1 LHQVAD
7 QLFQLTKGCFQHF
20 DFPSISKGAYDKEK
34 SPPMP
39 GLLGRKAL
47 IFLAGDLPREL

>member
-1 LHQVAD
+1 LI
-7 QLFQLTKGCFQHF
+7 FQAF
-20 DFPSISKGAYDKEK
+20 SKGAYDKEK
-34 SPPMP
+34 SPRMP